1 MYSSDNEISS
11 DVHVGRVF
19 TTSDDDYHDNDDSYS
34 ENDDDDNDDYEDNT
48 TNDEDD
54 GLLRYLFDK
63 DSMKQHA
70 FAICVALVAAFVS
83 YNHLLPEEFRST
95 PTSGNDA
102 GTSTSTA
109 IPIPSSGSQKGK
121 RNVPL
126 KLTDVHHHHDF
137 QRTNNIFFCPMG
149 LISPSDSHQVRI
161 RRALS
166 MSDAGN
172 AQMDMEMDMDIDPN
186 LQLFQFNFP
195 KKYTDLLNEYF
206 IADDKMD
213 DFYNSTF
220 TSDSDMTDNVNFQ
233 CLIDATIENQHKS
246 SVPMNS
252 IAYIHS
258 DINAYYRNEND
269 DDNSIASNLISIQQI
284 MREKHGEGRKEPRE
298 SVSLAYTGFT
308 AKFINLSTKPMLL
321 FWDGKNKPKLR
332 ARIEPFESFSTVT
345 FPGNSFYTSPIYD
358 KEHAMERWVMTA
370 DESVVAY
377 DALTNDE
384 ELLNKLSRE
393 QRLMYDMQKLN
404 MAYAREYLA
413 VTHRSWLSMFPRPQ
427 SMHYMWDGTYF
438 GQEHIVKTDQTHFI
452 SMPGNN
458 DAWKMLD
465 YADYDHM
472 ADESKRNGERS
483 KLNLSQ
489 YRAKDPLELTMKAV
503 SVAPRVFEIDN
514 FLSDIEVDHLI
525 EIATIYNVTT
535 DSIDVPAGK
544 KKKKRSNFESEAFI
558 RREMSPIM
566 DAIYHRSA
574 NILNI
579 DESLLRHRNE
589 HENSELNTHHS
600 IAEAMH
606 ITQFVTG
613 QGYVPRSDFSP
624 ASLKNRY
631 QPNRFATIMFFLN
644 DVEEEED
651 GDTVFPLAVNA
662 NNHDGVRIVPK
673 KGKAVLFYN
682 MLPDGNVDD
691 LSHHS
696 NQFLRSG
703 EKWMGTLYVWDPI
716 ID

>member
-19 TTSDDDYHDNDDSYS
+19 TTSDDDYHDNNDSYS
-34 ENDDDDNDDYEDNT
+34 ENDDDDDDNDNDDYEDNS

-70 FAICVALVAAFVS
+70 FAICVALVAALIS

-95 PTSGNDA
+95 RTSGNDA

-126 KLTDVHHHHDF
+126 KQTDVHHHHDF
-137 QRTNNIFFCPMG
+137 RRTNNIFFCPMG

-166 MSDAGN
+166 ISDAGN
-172 AQMDMEMDMDIDPN
+172 DQMGMGMGMDMDIDPN

-220 TSDSDMTDNVNFQ
+220 TSDSDMTDNLNFQ

-269 DDNSIASNLISIQQI
+269 DDNSIASNLISIQQM
-284 MREKHGEGRKEPRE
+284 MREMHGEGRKEPRE
-298 SVSLAYTGFT
+298 SVSLTYTGFT
-308 AKFINLSTKPMLL
+308 AKFTNLSTKPMLL

-358 KEHAMERWVMTA
+358 KDHAMERWVMTA

-465 YADYDHM
+465 YADYDDM
-472 ADESKRNGERS
+472 ADELSKRNGERF

-525 EIATIYNVTT
+525 EMQQSTT
-535 DSIDVPAGK
+535 DD
-544 KKKKRSNFESEAFI
+544 RFY
-558 RREMSPIM
+558 RRTC
-566 DAIYHRSA
+566 R
-574 NILNI
+574 
-579 DESLLRHRNE
+579 
-589 HENSELNTHHS
+589 
-600 IAEAMH
+600 
-606 ITQFVTG
+606 
-613 QGYVPRSDFSP
+613 
-624 ASLKNRY
+624 
-631 QPNRFATIMFFLN
+631 
-644 DVEEEED
+644 
-651 GDTVFPLAVNA
+651 
-662 NNHDGVRIVPK
+662 
-673 KGKAVLFYN
+673 
-682 MLPDGNVDD
+682 
-691 LSHHS
+691 
-696 NQFLRSG
+696 
-703 EKWMGTLYVWDPI
+703 
-716 ID
+716 